1 MKIGLLCEGHSDE
14 KPLIILIKRII
25 SEIKP
30 ELQDL
35 TFISQY
41 TEGSIDSKIRSSAIL
56 FFDTRGCDIA
66 IFVTDTDGKM
76 EKCRRIRSL
85 VNNYCRKINS
95 SAKYITGCPD
105 PELEQWFLDEENA
118 TKGVFHLSGEL
129 PLPYSALPS
138 KERFH
143 KIIDNYNKDI
153 TLTRNDYYIRISFI
167 MHLGKLYNSSKSF
180 KSFYEAIRKIL

>member
-14 KPLIILIKRII
+14 KPLQILIKRII

-30 ELQDL
+30 SIENIS
-35 TFISQY
+35 FVSQY

-56 FFDTRGCDIA
+56 FLDTHECDIA

-76 EKCRRIRSL
+76 EKCRRIRTM
-85 VNNYCRKINS
+85 VMNYCKQVNS
-95 SAKYITGCPD
+95 SVNYVTGCPD

-118 TKGVFHLSGEL
+118 IKGIFRLSGDL
-129 PLPYSALPS
+129 PLPYNDLPS
-138 KERFH
+138 KERLQ
-143 KIIDNYNKDI
+143 KIINDNNKDI
-153 TLTRNDYYIRISFI
+153 TLTKNDYYVRVSSI

-180 KSFYEAIRKIL
+180 KSFYEAIRKII